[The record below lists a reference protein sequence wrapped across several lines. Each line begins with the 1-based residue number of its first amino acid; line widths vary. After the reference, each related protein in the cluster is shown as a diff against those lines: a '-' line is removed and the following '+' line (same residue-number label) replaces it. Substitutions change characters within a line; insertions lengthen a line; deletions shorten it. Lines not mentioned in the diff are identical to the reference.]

1 MDVVFIL
8 KIFKAIVEVAGFAL
22 IGQGIVAL
30 FAGNNRDQ
38 NFIYVI
44 FKIVTNPV
52 TKLAR
57 IVSPRFVPDRHIPF
71 VAFGLVLWA
80 WGAIIIGIAYAQAG
94 AAA

>member
-8 KIFKAIVEVAGFAL
+8 KILKAIVEVAGFAL
-22 IGQGIVAL
+22 AGQGIVAL

-52 TKLAR
+52 TKFAR

-80 WGAIIIGIAYAQAG
+80 WVVIIIGIAYAQAG
-94 AAA
+94 ATA

>member
-38 NFIYVI
+38 NFVYVI

-57 IVSPRFVPDRHIPF
+57 FVSPRFVPDRHIPF

-80 WGAIIIGIAYAQAG
+80 WVVLIVGIAFAQANPG
-94 AAA
+94 A

>member
-8 KIFKAIVEVAGFAL
+8 KICKALVEVAGLAM
-22 IGQGIVAL
+22 IGQGVVAI
-30 FAGNNRDQ
+30 FSGNKRDQ

-44 FKIVTNPV
+44 FKIVTSPV
-52 TKLAR
+52 TKFAR

-80 WGAIIIGIAYAQAG
+80 WVAVIIGIAYFQSG
-94 AAA
+94 SGG